1 MKEKIEKVFDADSE
15 YASKHKLNTCN
26 KVVSQELLDKIEDGC
41 SLETLEEVAKGF
53 DIFKYRTQITI
64 HGLFPELST
73 RCIGRYVNIVQN
85 KNKSVG
91 IRYSAIDY
99 DKKERLYE
107 LICDCTEYR
116 ITENSTTFH
125 ISQWIELDTSSEEA
139 FKAPIMKAVDEIKKI
154 DRKLFYGSVQ
164 VYVLRGLFRTY
175 AVKEINIKCFYER
188 NFKTIVEQVC
198 GMSYDKVIEIHNK
211 KVEEKR
217 QRQIEWEKQCEES
230 AAEAQRKREIM
241 KAKLEEFKRTT
252 PPPSGFIITNNHA
265 LQVGD
270 ILAKPTIGRDGIPRW
285 YFEKIIK
292 SFGRLIIKSCDD
304 NGNINK
310 DTTGWA
316 IIKRDYVG
324 YIKKAK

>member
-26 KVVSQELLDKIEDGC
+26 KVVGQELLDKIEDGC
-41 SLETLEEVAKGF
+41 SLETLEHVAKGF

-91 IRYSAIDY
+91 IRYSAIDH
-99 DKKERLYE
+99 DKKERLYK

-139 FKAPIMKAVDEIKKI
+139 FKAPIMKAVYEINKI
-154 DRKLFYGSVQ
+154 DRKLFYGSVH
-164 VYVLRGLFRTY
+164 VYLCRGLFRTY
-175 AVKEINIKCFYER
+175 AVKELNIKCFYER

-198 GMSYDKVIEIHNK
+198 GMSYDEALEIHNK

-217 QRQIEWEKQCEES
+217 QREIEWEKRCDE
-230 AAEAQRKREIM
+230 AAAKAQREREIL
-241 KAKLEEFKRTT
+241 KARLEDFKRTT
-252 PPPSGFIITNNHA
+252 PPPSGFMITPDYV

-270 ILAKPTIGRDGIPRW
+270 IVAKPRIGKDGVPGW
-285 YFEKIIK
+285 YFWKIIK
-292 SFGRLIIKSCDD
+292 SFGRFIIKNCDE

-310 DTTGWA
+310 EATGMEL
-316 IIKRDYVG
+316 IKREYTG